1 MNAPVEPPIDPPGLP
16 RDAPDVPPRVRRVLL
31 AMVAVSAGLGF
42 LGTALSQ
49 YLLVEHPLILI
60 GLNPDSRHL
69 VLAANRVE
77 LWQAVAVGASRRGFN
92 FIATYGLAGLYGYML
107 ITWIEKRGAW
117 AAAVTR
123 LLERLYLR
131 LGVWLVVL
139 VPLYWV
145 AALAGVARLG
155 IGKFALAII
164 PGQIAFVWGTLY
176 FGEAIEQWTEPIIA
190 FVSQNVVACTLVCIA
205 LVLAQRVY
213 ARWRKRDPA
222 EPELPL

>member
-1 MNAPVEPPIDPPGLP
+1 MSDPIEPPVGLP
-16 RDAPDVPPRVRRVLL
+16 RDPPDVPPRVRRAVLAL
-31 AMVAVSAGLGF
+31 VAVSAGLGF
-42 LGTALSQ
+42 LGTALSP

-77 LWQAVAVGASRRGFN
+77 LWQAVAVGASRRGLN

-107 ITWIEKRGAW
+107 ITWIEKKGSW

-131 LGVWLVVL
+131 LGVWLVVF

-155 IGKFALAII
+155 IAKFVVAII
-164 PGQIAFVWGTLY
+164 PGQIAFVLGTLY
-176 FGEAIEQWTEPIIA
+176 FGEAIEQWTAPIIA
-190 FVSQNVVACTLVCIA
+190 FVSRNVVACTIVCIA
-205 LVLAQRVY
+205 LVLTQRVY